1 MSAEDDGGGAGRDS
15 DIENAENGQAQPGSA
30 QGGKAKA
37 SKEGGSKP
45 GAAGDADAKAE
56 TKTWDHALLLL
67 RKKHFDLFCAF
78 VCILI
83 WLNEKWRLNWIAAQC
98 SGQQRERRTVGSHE
112 ASCHTQQEAG
122 YAGPGGHCHL
132 RRASG
137 KAHTHGKKIH
147 YHSL

>member
-56 TKTWDHALLLL
+56 TKT
-67 RKKHFDLFCAF
+67 
-78 VCILI
+78 
-83 WLNEKWRLNWIAAQC
+83 
-98 SGQQRERRTVGSHE
+98 
-112 ASCHTQQEAG
+112 
-122 YAGPGGHCHL
+122 
-132 RRASG
+132 
-137 KAHTHGKKIH
+137 
-147 YHSL
+147 